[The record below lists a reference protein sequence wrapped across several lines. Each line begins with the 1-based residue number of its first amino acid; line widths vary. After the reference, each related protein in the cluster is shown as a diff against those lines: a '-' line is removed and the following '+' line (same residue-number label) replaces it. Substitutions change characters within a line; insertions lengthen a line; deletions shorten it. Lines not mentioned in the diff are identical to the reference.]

1 MKYFIYSLILLF
13 SLSFIF
19 AEEKEKAPEV
29 KKDVFPATLEKAT
42 KENKSILL
50 LFTGKEWC
58 GPCQELEKSILS
70 TEKFTSYAK
79 KNIIFLTLDFP
90 ESEEPSP
97 ENNRLAQAYGIEGF
111 PSMLMTDNK
120 GVAFQRINFEGQS
133 TDVFIAEI
141 DKALKKRSLKT
152 KFSESKDDEEKNKVV
167 KEFLVL
173 KGENDNLMFFAEMIA
188 FGLIQNKELKIEEK
202 LAQLGEIL
210 IYTDE
215 KEFAEKLSVEIKKL
229 DPDKKLNSIRFFLI
243 RDLRVI
249 LLSHDDD
256 KAYEFFVKNKTSLK
270 GFDLAYFLEFALHLK
285 DHGQIEKSLEILNYL
300 LADEEIK
307 KNKEWNDGLS
317 GQIKEINEFLQK
329 SKAPKATET
338 EPGAKGNKETDKKN
352 EEVKTKE
359 KSEEKPA
366 IKVEVEKVKQD

>member
-1 MKYFIYSLILLF
+1 M
-13 SLSFIF
+13 LSFGLMI

-70 TEKFTSYAK
+70 TEKFTAYAK
-79 KNIIFLTLDFP
+79 KNIIFLALDFP

-111 PSMLMTDNK
+111 PSLLMTDNK

-152 KFSESKDDEEKNKVV
+152 KFSESKDDEEKNKTV
-167 KEFLVL
+167 KEFLTL
-173 KGENDNLMFFAEMIA
+173 KGENDNFMFFAEMIA
-188 FGLIQNKELKIEEK
+188 FGLIQDKEIKIEEK

-215 KEFAEKLSVEIKKL
+215 KDFAEKLGAEIKKL
-229 DPDKKLNSIRFFLI
+229 DPDKKLNSSRFFII
-243 RDLRVI
+243 RDLRTI
-249 LLSHDDD
+249 LLSHDDE
-256 KAYEFFVKNKTSLK
+256 KGYEFFAKNKTSLK

-285 DHGQIEKSLEILNYL
+285 DHGQVEKSLEILNYL

-317 GQIKEINEFLQK
+317 GQIKEINDFLQK
-329 SKAPKATET
+329 SKSAKTTET
-338 EPGAKGNKETDKKN
+338 EPGAKNTKETDKKT
-352 EEVKTKE
+352 EEIKTKDKPE
-359 KSEEKPA
+359 DKPA
-366 IKVEVEKVKQD
+366 IKVEVEKVKQE